1 MLETKPNSIA
11 AAIAGGAN
19 QPKAAFDAL
28 CELSR
33 QTVGHRLFTLMTF
46 DDVTGEASRIYSN
59 MPDAY
64 PVSGKKPANESHW
77 SRQVIEGRNTFVAN
91 DIEAIAEVFSDY
103 ELIRSLGCEAV
114 VNVPIFVAGRFLGT
128 INCLDEAGH
137 YTPER
142 VTASEALKLPGAAC
156 FLMQKFLEDG
166 GR

>member
-1 MLETKPNSIA
+1 MLESRPNSIA
-11 AAIAGGAN
+11 AALAGGAN
-19 QPKAAFDAL
+19 QPHAAFDAL
-28 CELSR
+28 CDLSR
-33 QTVGHRLFTLMTF
+33 RTVGHRLFTLMIF

-77 SRQVIEGRNTFVAN
+77 SRRVIEGRDTFVAN
-91 DIEAIAEVFSDY
+91 DIEAIAEVFTDY

-114 VNVPIFVAGRFLGT
+114 INVPVFVAGRFLGT
-128 INCLDEAGH
+128 INCLDGAGH

-142 VTASEALKLPGAAC
+142 VAASETLKLPGAAC